1 MKNKNKFNMKQL
13 VSLFVIVFF
22 ALSACSTE
30 DEVSI
35 VYLKGVNPEVGDIP
49 FMRFPFHIGLDDSRV
64 VMLDLAADSCFYH
77 VVSYPDF
84 QPLYSLGRRGNGPEE
99 IILPTP
105 FQLHAGHLFLFDGN
119 RSNLF
124 NVDLTGKRNI
134 DLSVHTHFDL
144 STCVDFVCID
154 DTTLLLGDLSGKNRL
169 LHATPQEVRGMLEL
183 PDGQVKD
190 GGANQG
196 YLWRSYMNMNYELN
210 KVVLATQYGEVLD
223 IVDLNDYS
231 VERIIGK
238 RGVPQSASQQLTGYH
253 DVKWRKNDIYALF
266 LETSEAEVD
275 RQLANNQRPLSG
287 GDQIHVF
294 DQNGVK
300 TKIYHLDVPINGF
313 TIDEKNNL
321 LIGIS
326 SNSDNPVYL
335 FNLN

>member
-1 MKNKNKFNMKQL
+1 MKQL
-13 VSLFVIVFF
+13 AHFFIIAFFV
-22 ALSACSTE
+22 LSACSTE
-30 DEVSI
+30 DKVDI
-35 VYLKGVNPEVGDIP
+35 VQLKGIHPAGEDIP
-49 FMRFPFHIGLDDSRV
+49 FMKFPERIGLDNSVV
-64 VMLDLAADSCFYH
+64 VMLDLAADSCCYH

-119 RSNLF
+119 RGNLF
-124 NVDLTGKRNI
+124 NVDLAEKHNAG
-134 DLSVHTHFDL
+134 LEVHTHFDL

-154 DTTLLLGDLSGKNRL
+154 DTTLLLGDLSGRNRL
-169 LHATPQEVRGMLEL
+169 LYATPQEVTGMMEL
-183 PDGQVKD
+183 PDGQAKD
-190 GGANQG
+190 DGANQG
-196 YLWRSYMNMNYELN
+196 YIWRSYMDMNYELN
-210 KVVLATQYGEVLD
+210 KVVLATQFGEVLE

-231 VERIIGK
+231 AKRITGK
-238 RGVPQSASQQLTGYH
+238 GGVPQSANRQLTGYH

-287 GDQIHVF
+287 GNQIHVF

-300 TKIYHLDVPINGF
+300 TKIYHLDAPINGF

-326 SNSDNPVYL
+326 SNSDCPVYL
-335 FNLN
+335 FNLD

>member
-1 MKNKNKFNMKQL
+1 MKQI
-13 VSLFVIVFF
+13 VSFFVIAFLF
-22 ALSACSTE
+22 LSACST
-30 DEVSI
+30 DDKVKI
-35 VYLKGVNPEVGDIP
+35 VYLEGVNHEVGDIP
-49 FMRFPFHIGLDDSRV
+49 FMKFPFRIGLDDSVV
-64 VMLDLAADSCFYH
+64 VMLDLVGDSCFYH
-77 VVSYPDF
+77 VVSYPGF
-84 QPLYSLGRRGNGPEE
+84 QYLYSLGRRGNGPNE
-99 IILPTP
+99 IILSTP
-105 FQLHAGHLFLFDGN
+105 FQLHKGHLFLFDGN
-119 RSNLF
+119 RGNLF
-124 NVDLTGKRNI
+124 NIGLAGRRNI
-134 DLSVHTHFDL
+134 DLNVHTHFDL
-144 STCVDFVCID
+144 RTCVDFVCID

-169 LHATPQEVRGMLEL
+169 LHATPQEVTGMLEL

-190 GGANQG
+190 DGANQG
-196 YLWRSYMNMNYELN
+196 YIWRSYMDMNYELN

-238 RGVPQSASQQLTGYH
+238 RGVPQSANRQLTGYH

-266 LETSEAEVD
+266 LETSEAEAD

-294 DQNGVK
+294 DQNGVT

-335 FNLN
+335 FNLD